1 MKPQAEKKDPW
12 RPIDPKSRV
21 RLAIAWMAED
31 PKRTIAAA
39 ARHIGVSP
47 SAVYR
52 GLHGV
57 HGRQH
62 KRRCPVC
69 SQVISTK
76 SEIKAVDQFL
86 AEHSK
91 DEAP

>member
-1 MKPQAEKKDPW
+1 MNTPAEKKDPW

-21 RLAIAWMAED
+21 RRAIAWMAED

-57 HGRQH
+57 EGRGHQ
-62 KRRCPVC
+62 RRCPVC
-69 SQVISTK
+69 SQVIS
-76 SEIKAVDQFL
+76 
-86 AEHSK
+86 SK
-91 DEAP
+91 DAIMAVNRFLKEQSD